1 MNFISWLHTTIIV
14 IVLISSPYWV
24 PYLIKKGW
32 DDGKNASINKRVKQ
46 IKVSSELN
54 DKGNLEQVPY

>member
-1 MNFISWLHTTIIV
+1 MNIISWLQTTIIV
-14 IVLISSPYWV
+14 IGLISLPYWV

-46 IKVSSELN
+46 IKVSSESN